1 MTYSTHRILESGH
14 IALRE
19 ETENGFHRRVIAP
32 NEPLKKY
39 NEVIEADPNFK
50 YRTVENAEAYEAMLQ
65 ADQLTEEEQLQQWR
79 QTAKVDLYKLKI
91 ILDNMGDLDAV
102 EGIIAQQ
109 PKGVQL
115 AWENANTVRRNSP
128 TVAGLAQAME
138 YSDETL
144 DTIFKQADEV
154 EL

>member
-1 MTYSTHRILESGH
+1 
-14 IALRE
+14 
-19 ETENGFHRRVIAP
+19 
-32 NEPLKKY
+32 
-39 NEVIEADPNFK
+39 
-50 YRTVENAEAYEAMLQ
+50 
-65 ADQLTEEEQLQQWR
+65 
-79 QTAKVDLYKLKI
+79 
-91 ILDNMGDLDAV
+91 V
-102 EGIIAQQ
+102 EGIISEQ
-109 PKGVQL
+109 PKEVQL